1 MRVTVKCDNC
11 GHEEVLGVLPD
22 RHVCPTCG
30 AVTSFVPPKVKK
42 IPPPKKRPFSHG
54 WKFMAE
60 VVSHP
65 ERGLL
70 LACDR
75 PPSFK
80 PFILEGRSK
89 WTSAELAGLR
99 VSLEVVRVRAD
110 GMLIV
115 KLVAP
120 PPIVKKRLLVVRI
133 PAERLSRK
141 EDVELAFPP
150 PGKSELEEMVIAGDP
165 GVIGRIDHLEG
176 RKDDP
181 VAWWILALGHRSST
195 IRLPVQEALIAVG
208 IEKIDRMVRQSYY
221 FDWDVDLMDFIGEE
235 MAKPKPRGGLGT
247 TLPGDRQ
254 GWDKPWWA
262 DD

>member
-1 MRVTVKCDNC
+1 MQVSVTCDSC
-11 GHEEVLGVLPD
+11 GHVARMRAVPE
-22 RHVCPTCG
+22 RHVCPAC
-30 AVTSFVPPKVKK
+30 AEVTIFVPPVKA
-42 IPPPKKRPFSHG
+42 PKAPAKKAFSPG
-54 WKFMAE
+54 WRFMAE

-65 ERGLL
+65 ERGLV

-75 PPSFK
+75 PPSFR
-80 PFILEGRSK
+80 PFVLEGRSK
-89 WTSAELAGLR
+89 WTAADLAGLR
-99 VSLEVVRVRAD
+99 VSLEVVRVRVD

-115 KLVAP
+115 RLVSP
-120 PPIVKKRLLVVRI
+120 PPSVKKRLLVVRI

-150 PGKSELEEMVIAGDP
+150 LGKSELEEMVATGSP